1 MKAALVTG
9 GIKGIGVAISK
20 KLLRDGYFLIMTY
33 KSDEARA
40 QILQSDLSRQYFEKF
55 IILHQPLNTQQ
66 DVLNLYNQCKE
77 YKFDVLILNAGC
89 TDRTRWSDLTWEQW
103 THVMNVNVN
112 VPAEII
118 RKFDPLLQNNG
129 NIIMISSDMSI
140 YPHATSVPYTVSKA
154 ALNGLTLALVK
165 EYCERNIRVNAIL
178 PGFVNTPWQKD
189 KPEEQRQRICDK
201 VALHRFAEPEEIADV
216 VLSMMKASYIN
227 GALINV
233 DGGYCYK

>member
-1 MKAALVTG
+1 MFTALITG
-9 GIKGIGVAISK
+9 GTKGIGFAITK
-20 KLLRDGYFLIMTY
+20 KLLKCSHTVIATYASDDITAKKVQDELSQSNLLII
-33 KSDEARA
+33 K
-40 QILQSDLSRQYFEKF
+40 
-55 IILHQPLNTQQ
+55 QPLNTQQ
-66 DVLNLYNQCKE
+66 DVLNLYDQCKE
-77 YKFDVLILNAGC
+77 YKFDTLILNAGC
-89 TDRTRWSDLTWEQW
+89 TERTPWKDLTWEQW
-103 THVMNVNVN
+103 INVMNVNVN

-118 RKFDPLLQNNG
+118 RKFDSLLQNNG

-178 PGFVNTPWQKD
+178 PGFVDTPWQKD
-189 KPEEQRQRICDK
+189 KPEDQRQRICDK

-216 VLSMMKASYIN
+216 VLSVMKASYIN
-227 GALINV
+227 GALIKV